1 MNLDGLIV
9 LAQSYIAQQKSQAQQ
24 DERTKFNCE
33 YGELILSQL
42 LIVRNGGKF
51 RDDLWRVLSDGFD
64 TKTDL
69 ANELMAFMVA
79 NPQLEG

>member
-1 MNLDGLIV
+1 MNLDGLIA
-9 LAQSYIAQQKSQAQQ
+9 LAESYVEQKKSQPHS
-24 DERTKFNCE
+24 DLNNPSLDNGC
-33 YGELILSQL
+33 ELILREL

-51 RDDLWRVLSDGFD
+51 SKELCYILSDCYN

-69 ANELMAFMVA
+69 ANKLMAFMMA